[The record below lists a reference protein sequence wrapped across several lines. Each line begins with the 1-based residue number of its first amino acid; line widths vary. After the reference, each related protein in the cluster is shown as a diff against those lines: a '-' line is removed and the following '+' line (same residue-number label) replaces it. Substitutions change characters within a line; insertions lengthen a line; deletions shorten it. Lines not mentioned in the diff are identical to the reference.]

1 MGAGRQSGRRETSS
15 SVSPRIV
22 QDRGHRHV
30 DHLVDCLVDHRVERL
45 VDYLVDH
52 RVERLVDYLV
62 DHRVERL
69 VDHLV
74 DHLVAS

>member
-30 DHLVDCLVDHRVERL
+30 DHHVDFLVDHRVDRHVDHL
-45 VDYLVDH
+45 VDHYVDRHVDHPVDH
-52 RVERLVDYLV
+52 RVDR
-62 DHRVERL
+62 H